1 MENIFKLDGYTFKE
15 VKSNNPHR
23 PFRVRCLETGE
34 EKDGAISYNEAASLL
49 VGQYQYAKNVIECN
63 NKDIEYVRRIF
74 EETLLNRKKPECDGL
89 VEDEIV
95 NKGKLMGTIVSII
108 PEDRFATYKQ
118 YKTEYFCIKAL
129 FENGITRKCS
139 KIEISEI

>member
-15 VKSNNPHR
+15 IKSNNPHR

-49 VGQYQYAKNVIECN
+49 VGQYQYAKSVIESN
-63 NKDIEYVRRIF
+63 NKNIEYVRRIF
-74 EETLLNRKKPECDGL
+74 EETLLNRKKSECDDL

-95 NKGKLMGTIVSII
+95 NKGKLMGTIISII

-118 YKTEYFCIKAL
+118 YKTEYFYIKAL
-129 FENGITRKCS
+129 FENGIMRKCS